1 MATDAERWYLIAFM
15 TMNICYAD
23 QSLKNSVLAVTLWLA
38 LLSLLWVRLYLKLA
52 LCLAA
57 VVFKFSRNDLNLVT
71 EMIEAAFICLLS
83 GETVK
88 TDQMISFGTIV
99 YENIGVPL
107 STSLYLTSQ
116 SCYVYLHQSL

>member
-1 MATDAERWYLIAFM
+1 M
-15 TMNICYAD
+15 
-23 QSLKNSVLAVTLWLA
+23 
-38 LLSLLWVRLYLKLA
+38 
-52 LCLAA
+52 
-57 VVFKFSRNDLNLVT
+57 NLVT
-71 EMIEAAFICLLS
+71 EIIEAAFTCLLS

-107 STSLYLTSQ
+107 GTSLYLTSQ